1 MVGVG
6 RELRATL
13 SARFGDSLAEAIKLD
28 FVSDRAWSFLP
39 QLFCSQR
46 RVTRYQLIDCLLYCY
61 VSGLARASIPC
72 AVADNFGDQANFLA
86 QAIRACECF
95 RSEEHTSELQSLM
108 RISYAVFCLQKN
120 KQNTLT

>member
-1 MVGVG
+1 MF
-6 RELRATL
+6 RRPPKSTRPDTL
-13 SARFGDSLAEAIKLD
+13 FPYTTVFRS
-28 FVSDRAWSFLP
+28 P

-72 AVADNFGDQANFLA
+72 AVADHFGDQANFLA

-95 RSEEHTSELQSLM
+95 AAVCACKSQLRSRETIRTLLPGNFFHLHWKRFLVGTS
-108 RISYAVFCLQKN
+108 V
-120 KQNTLT
+120 